1 MFERCEYIEYIIL
14 NYKIF
19 IVLNYFWRFL
29 MLLKFHSKS
38 EKLSMLLNLADVQMK
53 EGSSELE
60 IWDMLGDYA
69 VIKCHSPKVA
79 ELVIN
84 DLYNLGKAEI
94 LNGVIEWY
102 SND

>member
-1 MFERCEYIEYIIL
+1 
-14 NYKIF
+14 
-19 IVLNYFWRFL
+19 

-38 EKLSMLLNLADVQMK
+38 EKLSMLINLADVQMK

-94 LNGVIEWY
+94 LNGSIEWY

>member
-1 MFERCEYIEYIIL
+1 
-14 NYKIF
+14 
-19 IVLNYFWRFL
+19 
-29 MLLKFHSKS
+29 
-38 EKLSMLLNLADVQMK
+38 
-53 EGSSELE
+53 
-60 IWDMLGDYA
+60 MLGDYA

-94 LNGVIEWY
+94 LNGSIEWY